1 MITCHTPTMISVD
14 VYNEEVIYYMETLKL
29 PFEEFEKIGGLFRFL
44 KKVSEKV
51 CNMFGQSKGHL
62 ENFPTFIHFGKSK
75 CPFSPTIQLYSFAQ
89 I

>member
-51 CNMFGQSKGHL
+51 CNMFGQSSVGVKGNL
-62 ENFPTFIHFGKSK
+62 ENFPFH
-75 CPFSPTIQLYSFAQ
+75 PFW
-89 I
+89 